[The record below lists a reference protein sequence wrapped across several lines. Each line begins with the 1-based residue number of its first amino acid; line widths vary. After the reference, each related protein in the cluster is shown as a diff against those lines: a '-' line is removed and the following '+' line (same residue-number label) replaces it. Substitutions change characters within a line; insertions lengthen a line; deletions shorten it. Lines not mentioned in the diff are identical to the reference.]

1 MLRKIPLQKRE
12 EGLRYCSRYS
22 LSEHED
28 SEASVKDRSLGS
40 NGEDLSNESPE
51 KKAKE
56 TGPTGSRQGSGNE
69 LMEYIRVEKESQ
81 IIKQGDGESGGSE
94 PPTDIDGSEK
104 DAPCWRTPERKGP
117 AGQQPP
123 MISK

>member
-12 EGLRYCSRYS
+12 EGLWYCSRYS
-22 LSEHED
+22 SSEPED

-56 TGPTGSRQGSGNE
+56 TGPTGSRQGSGDE
-69 LMEYIRVEKESQ
+69 LMEYIRVEEESQ
-81 IIKQGDGESGGSE
+81 IIEQGDEESGG
-94 PPTDIDGSEK
+94 PPKGS
-104 DAPCWRTPERKGP
+104 DQRANS
-117 AGQQPP
+117 PP
-123 MISK
+123 RIYYKKI